1 MSAGDLLE
9 IRRPNH
15 IGLIYALHMLGVGQ
29 EPEYYGFVN
38 TTPAVAVPTDAQV
51 ARAIRIYEATRD
63 MAIRHQK
70 ARERNPSFRPSLDE
84 LIAVA
89 RSASK
94 EQ

>member
-1 MSAGDLLE
+1 MSAGDLVE
-9 IRRPNH
+9 VRRPNH
-15 IGLIYALHMLGVGQ
+15 IGLIFALGR
-29 EPEYYGFVN
+29 EPEYYGFIHS
-38 TTPAVAVPTDAQV
+38 TPTVAVPVDAEL

-70 ARERNPSFRPSLDE
+70 ARERNPSFCPNLDE
-84 LIAVA
+84 LIAAA